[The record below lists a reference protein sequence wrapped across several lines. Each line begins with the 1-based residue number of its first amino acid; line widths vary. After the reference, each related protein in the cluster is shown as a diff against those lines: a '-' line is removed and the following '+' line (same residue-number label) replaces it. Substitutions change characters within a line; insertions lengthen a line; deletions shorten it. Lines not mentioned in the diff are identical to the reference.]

1 MVGNYRN
8 RFKVFVIFVCCFLPF
23 CLSAQNPSGM
33 IVPPD
38 SSVKDT
44 TGQRDL
50 IGIALKLTHIHLKKP
65 PMVDGKR
72 VYYSFIP
79 LSMSVPG
86 GGNALITSTTAGFY
100 LGDRHT
106 TYLSNITFS
115 PGFNFHGQ
123 FNFPF
128 RWNIWSPNNAWN
140 YQGDTRFSIFPKS
153 TWGLGGGSDDNILI
167 RYEYVRFYQN
177 ALKRIRPYLLV
188 GFGYNLDYEINIHT
202 NNDSISLQKF
212 TGYSYGVANN
222 SNSVSS
228 GITFNL
234 LYDTRNNSINP
245 LPGAFF
251 NLVYRVNPKFIGSD
265 ANWNSLY
272 LDTRK
277 YLSLSPKGQNVLA
290 FWTYLWTTMG
300 SSPPY
305 LNLPAIGWDTYQRSG
320 RGFYPSRYIGKSL
333 YYLESEYRR
342 DITADGLL
350 GFVVFGE
357 LTSTTEPDTH
367 SFTYWHPGAGTGL
380 RIKFNKRSGTNV
392 AIDFGFSKGY
402 SAVSLNLGEAF

>member
-1 MVGNYRN
+1 
-8 RFKVFVIFVCCFLPF
+8 
-23 CLSAQNPSGM
+23 
-33 IVPPD
+33 
-38 SSVKDT
+38 
-44 TGQRDL
+44 
-50 IGIALKLTHIHLKKP
+50 
-65 PMVDGKR
+65 MVDGKR